1 MSARTQAQTQARTQA
16 QTQAQSRSR
25 SREAANGWWRAA
37 LTSVVAPAL
46 TVAPVPVLAALAAW
60 PIYET
65 PTLWLVTGIAALV
78 AFATVWL
85 GVRLRWGAMTLVA
98 LALGFLVLLLPLG
111 VPGALAGGPLGWL
124 RGLGDGIAAVALGWK
139 QLLTLAL
146 PVGTYQTVLV
156 PVLTV
161 VFVAV
166 AAATALVL
174 RGGRWAP
181 VAGVAYVLPVLF
193 GTVFGSSAVSAPLR
207 LGGITVAAPRE
218 LALWLAA
225 VGAAVAW
232 VAWSSGRARRQ
243 ALKRGREADAALDAA
258 DVAGADP
265 AGADA
270 AGSARPVTGRRAVRR
285 NAAVRGLVAAV
296 TVVAALAAAL
306 VVAPLVTQGARTVPR
321 DAIDP
326 ELVIQDRVSPLAAY
340 RAWKRDDTLQAELFS
355 VTADGGRLPERLT
368 LAVLPEYDG
377 VDFTVGQGAAAGRFA
392 RFPSGGAIADPA
404 RVSVEILGG
413 YADVWVPISAPLG
426 EPPSFT
432 GSRAGQLEDSF
443 YLNRAT
449 GSAVA
454 VPTARGLAAGDGY
467 RVEMSAASPATVDS
481 RPASEQPLVDTE
493 ALPELARWLKL
504 QQLPETGE
512 GLTTAIDRLRERG
525 YLSHSL
531 TDGAGEGLWL
541 RDLAAEQGLRF
552 VASPGGH
559 SWSRVEQLFGQLT
572 EQQLAAGEDSTQ
584 AMLVAGIGD
593 DEQFAAAAALVARA
607 MGFDSRVVVGVRL
620 GGEDDGVP
628 GIPACATVC
637 TGEHLAAWVEVAGA
651 DGVWA
656 PIDVSPQVAV
666 PPTMLQK
673 GEQLPEFPT
682 QPEDRDASESDPP
695 VGMSDQESGNDGE
708 NDAAGLSALW
718 PVLRLIG
725 LALLGVLLIAML
737 ALFVPL
743 VKRLRGR
750 ARRSQQV
757 PELRALAAWDELLDT
772 YRDGGTRVPRGSRTD
787 TMRQLG
793 VDGGEWIAW
802 TVDQAVYAREGIT
815 DETADTLWEIVDA
828 RTAEQWDDRSV
839 WQRLMARFSFASFGS
854 FTWASVRDVLRRG
867 RQKETTK

>member
-270 AGSARPVTGRRAVRR
+270 AG
-285 NAAVRGLVAAV
+285 
-296 TVVAALAAAL
+296 
-306 VVAPLVTQGARTVPR
+306 
-321 DAIDP
+321 
-326 ELVIQDRVSPLAAY
+326 
-340 RAWKRDDTLQAELFS
+340 
-355 VTADGGRLPERLT
+355 
-368 LAVLPEYDG
+368 
-377 VDFTVGQGAAAGRFA
+377 
-392 RFPSGGAIADPA
+392 
-404 RVSVEILGG
+404 
-413 YADVWVPISAPLG
+413 
-426 EPPSFT
+426 
-432 GSRAGQLEDSF
+432 
-443 YLNRAT
+443 
-449 GSAVA
+449 
-454 VPTARGLAAGDGY
+454 
-467 RVEMSAASPATVDS
+467 
-481 RPASEQPLVDTE
+481 
-493 ALPELARWLKL
+493 
-504 QQLPETGE
+504 
-512 GLTTAIDRLRERG
+512 
-525 YLSHSL
+525 
-531 TDGAGEGLWL
+531 
-541 RDLAAEQGLRF
+541 
-552 VASPGGH
+552 
-559 SWSRVEQLFGQLT
+559 
-572 EQQLAAGEDSTQ
+572 
-584 AMLVAGIGD
+584 
-593 DEQFAAAAALVARA
+593 
-607 MGFDSRVVVGVRL
+607 
-620 GGEDDGVP
+620 
-628 GIPACATVC
+628 
-637 TGEHLAAWVEVAGA
+637 
-651 DGVWA
+651 
-656 PIDVSPQVAV
+656 
-666 PPTMLQK
+666 
-673 GEQLPEFPT
+673 
-682 QPEDRDASESDPP
+682 
-695 VGMSDQESGNDGE
+695 
-708 NDAAGLSALW
+708 
-718 PVLRLIG
+718 
-725 LALLGVLLIAML
+725 
-737 ALFVPL
+737 
-743 VKRLRGR
+743 
-750 ARRSQQV
+750 
-757 PELRALAAWDELLDT
+757 
-772 YRDGGTRVPRGSRTD
+772 
-787 TMRQLG
+787 
-793 VDGGEWIAW
+793 
-802 TVDQAVYAREGIT
+802 
-815 DETADTLWEIVDA
+815 
-828 RTAEQWDDRSV
+828 
-839 WQRLMARFSFASFGS
+839 
-854 FTWASVRDVLRRG
+854 
-867 RQKETTK
+867 